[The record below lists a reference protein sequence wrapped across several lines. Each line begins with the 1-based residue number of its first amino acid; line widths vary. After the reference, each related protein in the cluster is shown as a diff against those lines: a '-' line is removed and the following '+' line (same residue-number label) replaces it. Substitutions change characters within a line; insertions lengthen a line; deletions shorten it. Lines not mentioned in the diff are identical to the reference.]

1 MDQPSSPSLCEERKR
16 EGGDWVGKQ
25 ASEPAADKP
34 PGNFRTSPWIW
45 GGYSWEV
52 FLDAGRPLRNL
63 VFLVRLSVTPQS
75 RQVDELLTYYS
86 GANIR
91 APCSSTWL
99 RRVLASARGL
109 AGPRPSLS
117 RWQLNRTHG
126 SSTPTY
132 RDRVS
137 APPERMGAPPVRS
150 GWVWVIRTYG
160 TSPERRTRYDRGQ
173 SAGGW
178 RLVLRATATHN
189 SRDACLVYV
198 WL

>member
-1 MDQPSSPSLCEERKR
+1 L
-16 EGGDWVGKQ
+16 GGL
-25 ASEPAADKP
+25 E
-34 PGNFRTSPWIW
+34 T
-45 GGYSWEV
+45 
-52 FLDAGRPLRNL
+52 LDAGRPLRNL

-75 RQVDELLTYYS
+75 RRVDELLLQLI
-86 GANIR
+86 IR
-91 APCSSTWL
+91 VRIFGVRVRRRGCVACWHL
-99 RRVLASARGL
+99 RPDPDV
-109 AGPRPSLS
+109 SLS

-189 SRDACLVYV
+189 SRDALPRVCLVV
-198 WL
+198 AWSAVAQSGCQQPIVQCQFTVAPFSLS